1 MAQVYSTEEVLQLL
15 LENGDDDTE
24 VDDPWE
30 VIMKGSD
37 EEFADLDEL
46 AELEIGK

>member
-1 MAQVYSTEEVLQLL
+1 MVQVYSTEEVLQLL
-15 LENGDDDTE
+15 LEDVDDDTD
-24 VDDPWE
+24 VDDPPE
-30 VIMKGSD
+30 VIMEGSD